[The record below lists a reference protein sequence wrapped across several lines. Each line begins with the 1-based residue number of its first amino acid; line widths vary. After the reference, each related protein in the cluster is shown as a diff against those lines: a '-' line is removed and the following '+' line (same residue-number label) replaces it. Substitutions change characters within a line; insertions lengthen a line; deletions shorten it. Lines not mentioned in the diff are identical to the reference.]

1 MFISSFFVF
10 VKRMAKSIRSKHRRQ
25 MRNIKR
31 QKFAQKELVKLKA
44 TVMRDI
50 LNKDSENAMEE
61 VCTSKLSVKA
71 QNCHLVINNTGNFNG

>member
-1 MFISSFFVF
+1 
-10 VKRMAKSIRSKHRRQ
+10 

-71 QNCHLVINNTGNFNG
+71 QTATW